1 MNFEPY
7 EVLLNSQAKKFDDV
21 QAELDHLNN
30 MKREAAVDLQNTD
43 KVSRQAFAISGEIQQ
58 LNEAILK
65 AEKKQKD
72 LIYKHAPQM
81 KLDIKKIRE
90 RLIREEEKRLMDKHT
105 EKVKSAVDHL
115 ITALEAYIADESEFK
130 KKISEDILKFKFYDD
145 NAFPDINYESTAHMF
160 GYSKLSQ
167 GELARIFNKY

>member
-90 RLIREEEKRLMDKHT
+90 RLMDKHT

-160 GYSKLSQ
+160 GYSKLSN